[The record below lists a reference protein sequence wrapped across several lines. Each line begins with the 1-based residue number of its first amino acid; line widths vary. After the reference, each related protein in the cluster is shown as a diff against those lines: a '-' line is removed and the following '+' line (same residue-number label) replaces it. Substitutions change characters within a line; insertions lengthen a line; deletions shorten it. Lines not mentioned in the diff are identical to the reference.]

1 MNMEK
6 ITSMAFPVIVSA
18 IAWMISSV
26 TAMQNDL
33 ISIKSK
39 MPILITEQGVP
50 TDSPISA
57 EARAKVKEELKA
69 QIAELSIRVRLL
81 EEHERKIGRAHV

>member
-1 MNMEK
+1 MEK
-6 ITSMAFPVIVSA
+6 ITSMLFPVIVSA
-18 IAWMISSV
+18 IAWMLSSLS
-26 TAMQNDL
+26 TMQADL
-33 ISIKSK
+33 IDIKSK

-57 EARAKVKEELKA
+57 EQRSKLKEELKN

-81 EEHERKIGRAHV
+81 EERENLKKGK

>member
-1 MNMEK
+1 MEK

-57 EARAKVKEELKA
+57 EQRSKLKEELKS

-81 EEHERKIGRAHV
+81 EEHERTKGLK

>member
-6 ITSMAFPVIVSA
+6 ITSMLFPVIVSA
-18 IAWMISSV
+18 IAWMLSSLS
-26 TAMQNDL
+26 TMQADL
-33 ISIKSK
+33 IDIKSK

-57 EARAKVKEELKA
+57 EQRSKLKEELKN

-81 EEHERKIGRAHV
+81 EERENLKKGK

>member
-6 ITSMAFPVIVSA
+6 ITSMLFPVIVSA
-18 IAWMISSV
+18 IAWMLSSLSS
-26 TAMQNDL
+26 MQADL
-33 ISIKSK
+33 IDIKSK

-57 EARAKVKEELKA
+57 EQRAKVKEELKA

-81 EEHERKIGRAHV
+81 EEHERTRGMK

>member
-1 MNMEK
+1 ML
-6 ITSMAFPVIVSA
+6 FPVIVSA
-18 IAWMISSV
+18 IAWMLSSLSS
-26 TAMQNDL
+26 MQADL
-33 ISIKSK
+33 IDIKSK

-57 EARAKVKEELKA
+57 EQRGKLKEELKA

-81 EEHERKIGRAHV
+81 EEHERTRGMK

>member
-1 MNMEK
+1 MEK

-81 EEHERKIGRAHV
+81 EEHERTKGLK

>member
-1 MNMEK
+1 ML
-6 ITSMAFPVIVSA
+6 FPVIVSA
-18 IAWMISSV
+18 IAWMLSSLSS
-26 TAMQNDL
+26 MQADL
-33 ISIKSK
+33 IDIKSK

-57 EARAKVKEELKA
+57 EHRAKVKEELKA

-81 EEHERKIGRAHV
+81 EEHERTRGMK

>member
-18 IAWMISSV
+18 IAWMLSSLSS
-26 TAMQNDL
+26 MQADL
-33 ISIKSK
+33 IDIKSK
-39 MPILITEQGVP
+39 MPALITAQGVP

-57 EARAKVKEELKA
+57 EARVKLKEELRQ
-69 QIAELSIRVRLL
+69 QISELNVRIRIL
-81 EEHERKIGRAHV
+81 EEHEKGKYGNH

>member
-1 MNMEK
+1 MEK
-6 ITSMAFPVIVSA
+6 ITSMLFPVIVSA
-18 IAWMISSV
+18 IAWMLSSLSS
-26 TAMQNDL
+26 MQADL
-33 ISIKSK
+33 IDIKSK

-57 EARAKVKEELKA
+57 EQRSKLKEELKA

-81 EEHERKIGRAHV
+81 EEHERTRGMK

>member
-1 MNMEK
+1 
-6 ITSMAFPVIVSA
+6 
-18 IAWMISSV
+18 
-26 TAMQNDL
+26 
-33 ISIKSK
+33 

-57 EARAKVKEELKA
+57 EQRARVKEELKS

-81 EEHERKIGRAHV
+81 EERENLKKGK

>member
-6 ITSMAFPVIVSA
+6 ITSMLFPVIVSA
-18 IAWMISSV
+18 IAWMLSSLSS
-26 TAMQNDL
+26 MQADL
-33 ISIKSK
+33 IDIKSK

-57 EARAKVKEELKA
+57 EQRSKLKEELKA

-81 EEHERKIGRAHV
+81 EEHERTKGLK